1 MEADLQEAA
10 LRLRDAPE
18 AMPPAQR
25 RDLVQTIADGLLCRE
40 LEQDP
45 EVADLIE
52 QLAADP
58 DWAVRLEVARMVHLL
73 GDELCSRLVAH
84 FRGDCN
90 RYVRRHAE
98 RSLVRQRK
106 ARQASHRQRSASSS
120 YGDQLDQLERQ
131 HGKRLAAKVRSLADQ
146 RYAMLTSAVVHD
158 VRSIL
163 TTLSSNAAALSREA
177 AGSARARSIQEDVA
191 YLRRTM
197 EAVEQFTKPLPVQ
210 RHPEDLAQ
218 MIAQAVE
225 KACGGVGQ
233 QGHDH
238 TAVEITVS
246 VQSSVRLRVARR
258 LMVLALTNVIQ
269 NAIEAFAEH
278 DQDVIAPGS
287 IEVQA
292 VVEGYATHLR
302 VRDHGPGIEPEVLR
316 ELRTFIPGGPN
327 KAKRGS
333 SGWGLSLAHRYVAA
347 HGGTLAIDSELD
359 RGTTVTITLPMR
371 EATEG
376 SEI

>member
-1 MEADLQEAA
+1 MEANLHEAA
-10 LRLRDAPE
+10 LRLRDESAAISPE
-18 AMPPAQR
+18 QR
-25 RDLVQTIADGLLCRE
+25 RDLVQAVADALLCRE
-40 LEQDP
+40 LEEERDVA
-45 EVADLIE
+45 EVIE

-58 DWAVRLEVARMVHLL
+58 DWAVRLEVAKMAHLL
-73 GDELCSRLVAH
+73 SDELCSRLVAR
-84 FRGDCN
+84 FRRDCN
-90 RYVRRHAE
+90 RYVRSHAE
-98 RSLVRQRK
+98 RCVVRQRK
-106 ARQASHRQRSASSS
+106 ARQSSHRQRSASTS
-120 YGDQLDQLERQ
+120 YGEQLDQLERQ
-131 HGKRLAAKVRSLADQ
+131 YGKRLAAKVSSLADQ
-146 RYAMLTSAVVHD
+146 RYAMLASAVVHD

-163 TTLSSNAAALSREA
+163 TTLSSNAAALVREVP
-177 AGSARARSIQEDVA
+177 GSGRVLSIQEDVK

-197 EAVEQFTKPLPVQ
+197 EAMEQFTKPLPLQ

-218 MIAQAVE
+218 IITQAVE
-225 KACGGVGQ
+225 KARGGVSQ

-238 TAVEITVS
+238 AAVAIAVS
-246 VQSSVRLRVARR
+246 VQSSVRLQVARR

-278 DQDVIAPGS
+278 DQDVIPAGS

-292 VVEGYATHLR
+292 VMEGYQTHLS

-333 SGWGLSLAHRYVAA
+333 SGWGLSLAHRYITA
-347 HGGTLAIDSELD
+347 HGGTLVIDSELD